1 MATASTQLTVEM
13 LKTSTNK
20 DKACIDGIIYTLSR
34 STSAGSNWVCE
45 KCGTCKARLTTQ
57 DRNVIK
63 PSDMT
68 DIHSSHTHAPDCSRV
83 EMIRGLNTMKYRAT
97 NSNDSTRSILATGL
111 ETMTDSTIYKLYKF
125 DSIKR
130 TIRCQNVLQKIS
142 RYPHCPKKS
151 QFLKN
156 SRLL

>member
-1 MATASTQLTVEM
+1 
-13 LKTSTNK
+13 
-20 DKACIDGIIYTLSR
+20 
-34 STSAGSNWVCE
+34 
-45 KCGTCKARLTTQ
+45 
-57 DRNVIK
+57 
-63 PSDMT
+63 MT

-83 EMIRGLNTMKYRAT
+83 EMIRGLNTMKYRAR

-111 ETMTDSTIYKLYKF
+111 ETMTDSTISKLYKF

-130 TIRCQNVLQKIS
+130 TIRRKNVLQKIS
-142 RYPHCPKKS
+142 RYPHCQKKS